1 MGVWLWVLVW
11 VMVPHVFTL
20 RPGGSDV
27 DGGGCVAVG
36 VKVGVGATYVF
47 TLRPG
52 GSDADGGGCGG
63 VAVGGGVG
71 ATFLF
76 YAVSRQ
82 Q

>member
-1 MGVWLWVLVW
+1 M
-11 VMVPHVFTL
+11 PHFCFTL
-20 RPGGSDV
+20 YQGD
-27 DGGGCVAVG
+27 
-36 VKVGVGATYVF
+36 
-47 TLRPG
+47 
-52 GSDADGGGCGG
+52 SDADGGGCGG